1 MIQPTII
8 GLVEDPDPDP
18 DPDSVLKS
26 KKGRIPVSPVVLYG
40 VNAIVHSYYSFE
52 KG

>member
-8 GLVEDPDPDP
+8 ELVEDTDPDPDP
-18 DPDSVLKS
+18 MLKS

-40 VNAIVHSYYSFE
+40 VNAIVHSFYSPP